1 MAQQTTFSR
10 KDITLANWRQHPFSQ
25 WSFQNV
31 GELVPTAE
39 ITAPRGT
46 EDLVAEP
53 GLIASLSIV
62 KADGES
68 MTALEHLKQ
77 SHADRFVMMRDGVVL
92 DEWLAPHAEAERPHV
107 IYSVSKSV
115 TGMLAGIAVGDGRL
129 DPDAGVTDYVEVKR
143 GSAYHAA
150 RVRDLLDMTVSLD
163 FVENY
168 LDKDG
173 DFDRYRR
180 AMLWN
185 PERAGAKQ
193 ETMLEVLASLKPRAH
208 PHGTIYYYA
217 SPNTDMLGLV
227 IEAAVGQRFHAYLAD
242 RLWATDGRARCG
254 PRHGRTGRSG
264 ARRRRHLRDRARP
277 RPFRPAGAGRR
288 LDRATGASWS
298 RSHGSPTCARTATA
312 RPGARAMTRTS
323 FATAAT
329 APAGTT
335 SATNAARSARS
346 AFTANG
352 SGSTRSAASCSP
364 RCRRGRPPATM
375 PRRAAEIE
383 FLGQVARGF

>member
-1 MAQQTTFSR
+1 
-10 KDITLANWRQHPFSQ
+10 
-25 WSFQNV
+25 
-31 GELVPTAE
+31 LVS
-39 ITAPRGT
+39 
-46 EDLVAEP
+46 EP

-62 KADGES
+62 KADGAS

-92 DEWLAPHAEAERPHV
+92 DEWLASYASADKPHI

-115 TGMLAGIAVGDGRL
+115 TGMLAGIAVGDGKL
-129 DPDAGVTDYVEVKR
+129 DPDAKVTDYVTVKP

-168 LDKDG
+168 LDTAG

-185 PERAGAKQ
+185 PERGGAGQ

-242 RLWATDGRARCG
+242 RLWGPMGARGAAYVTVERVGAARAAGGVCVTARDLARFGQLVLDGGATSDGRELIPQSWVADMRTNGNREAWRKGNDAHVFAKGRYRSCWYDVG
-254 PRHGRTGRSG
+254 DERGSLCAIGIHGQWIWIDPISRIVLAKMSS
-264 ARRRRHLRDRARP
+264 
-277 RPFRPAGAGRR
+277 RPAPS
-288 LDRATGASWS
+288 DD
-298 RSHGSPTCARTATA
+298 
-312 RPGARAMTRTS
+312 
-323 FATAAT
+323 AAT
-329 APAGTT
+329 
-335 SATNAARSARS
+335 
-346 AFTANG
+346 TA
-352 SGSTRSAASCSP
+352 
-364 RCRRGRPPATM
+364 
-375 PRRAAEIE
+375 EVE